1 MKTKH
6 SVVISFAPTNTNIN
20 LEYDVMA
27 NEFIADVPNSD
38 IVRYLKGIY
47 RSKEQFKKNFIDRMI
62 SVTNDPLMPKWSEE
76 DINTKLFPIK
86 NGKKDLSVLGTCKY
100 PEFDCSE
107 NILLLLD
114 IYDDVKPFSYAEA
127 FKIEKQEFQALVFG
141 SINISEMIKELGHK
155 RIKTDGKPVRHKQF
169 DKQGNFTGYKEYD
182 VVYELH
188 EVYGEKLGINQ
199 SLYAVKCWCTTTNK
213 DHWIWVED
221 KYKDNVLEA
230 VASTFRI
237 HPNIIPYIK
246 ELKRQGDILLVEL
259 TEDVK
264 PEGNELVP
272 LTAEQYFTLLTA
284 QS

>member
-1 MKTKH
+1 
-6 SVVISFAPTNTNIN
+6 
-20 LEYDVMA
+20 
-27 NEFIADVPNSD
+27 
-38 IVRYLKGIY
+38 
-47 RSKEQFKKNFIDRMI
+47 
-62 SVTNDPLMPKWSEE
+62 
-76 DINTKLFPIK
+76 
-86 NGKKDLSVLGTCKY
+86 
-100 PEFDCSE
+100 
-107 NILLLLD
+107 
-114 IYDDVKPFSYAEA
+114 
-127 FKIEKQEFQALVFG
+127 
-141 SINISEMIKELGHK
+141 MIKELGHK

-213 DHWIWVED
+213 EHWIWVED